1 MLPPAVS
8 PEVWLFAG
16 AGAVSLLAF
25 TVLILIPAVSGF
37 GRSWE
42 KLTAG
47 FLSIFVLAVLV
58 LLGVALGITLVYL
71 WPRVT

>member
-1 MLPPAVS
+1 MLPLAVS

-16 AGAVSLLAF
+16 AAAISAVAF
-25 TVLILIPAVSGF
+25 ATLIVLPAVSGF
-37 GRSWE
+37 GRLWE

-47 FLSIFVLAVLV
+47 VLSLFVLIALA